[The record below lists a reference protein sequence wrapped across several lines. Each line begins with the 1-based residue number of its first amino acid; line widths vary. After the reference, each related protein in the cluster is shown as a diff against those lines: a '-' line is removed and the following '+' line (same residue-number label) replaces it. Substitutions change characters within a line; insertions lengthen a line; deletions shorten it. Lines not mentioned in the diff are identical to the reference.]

1 MVNWLLAN
9 FFAKPKSK
17 PVARFD
23 VITNFL
29 VSKSANWVR
38 LAHWPRRGALCGRS
52 KGGGLYVSFSGK
64 ICSSYAERV
73 HEMPHSIAY
82 YIISILLD
90 LFISTRYLLGAT
102 LGALGRPGT
111 GVPRRWDQLLATTFF
126 DTKVLYFS
134 IAV

>member
-82 YIISILLD
+82 YWTS
-90 LFISTRYLLGAT
+90 LFRRDIFWG
-102 LGALGRPGT
+102 
-111 GVPRRWDQLLATTFF
+111 RRWGHWGVRAPGSRGDGTNSWPRHFLTPKFCIF
-126 DTKVLYFS
+126 P
-134 IAV
+134 

>member
-38 LAHWPRRGALCGRS
+38 LAHWPRRGALCGQS
-52 KGGGLYVSFSGK
+52 KGGGSMSHFPVKFAPAMQKGSMKCL
-64 ICSSYAERV
+64 
-73 HEMPHSIAY
+73 PH
-82 YIISILLD
+82 SILLD

>member
-52 KGGGLYVSFSGK
+52 KGGDSMSHFPVKFAPAMQKGSMKCLGPLYFDAISSGGD
-64 ICSSYAERV
+64 V
-73 HEMPHSIAY
+73 GG
-82 YIISILLD
+82 
-90 LFISTRYLLGAT
+90 TGASGHRGPAAMGPT
-102 LGALGRPGT
+102 LGH
-111 GVPRRWDQLLATTFF
+111 DIF
-126 DTKVLYFS
+126 
-134 IAV
+134 